1 MIFRFTTSDSSNQN
15 ANNAQPVGGRAREG
29 GTTKKCVR
37 SAKVNVLEGKWVEW
51 GMSGGKGI
59 ANQLTWSRIYPLGAA
74 SFRSQFRSSAVPL
87 RFFFFVTP
95 HFLTLH
101 FCHRIFNQVP
111 AGLPLWHCLPPLSCH
126 YTRLS
131 VVIRHPFFLLPPPF
145 AHGPVLSIKC

>member
-15 ANNAQPVGGRAREG
+15 ANNAQPVGGG
-29 GTTKKCVR
+29 GRCYKKCVR

-74 SFRSQFRSSAVPL
+74 SFRSQFRSSVVPL
-87 RFFFFVTP
+87 RFFFLLFPISSLCISATGY
-95 HFLTLH
+95 LT
-101 FCHRIFNQVP
+101 R
-111 AGLPLWHCLPPLSCH
+111 CLPVCPFGTVCHHYPAIILAYLS
-126 YTRLS
+126 LS
-131 VVIRHPFFLLPPPF
+131 GTPSPSALRPRPT

>member
-15 ANNAQPVGGRAREG
+15 ANNAQPVGGGREG
-29 GTTKKCVR
+29 RRCYKKCVR

-51 GMSGGKGI
+51 GMSGGKGV

-74 SFRSQFRSSAVPL
+74 SFRSQFRSSVVPL
-87 RFFFFVTP
+87 RFFFVIP

-111 AGLPLWHCLPPLSCH
+111 AGLPLRHCLPPLSCH

-131 VVIRHPFFLLPPPF
+131 VVIRHPFSLRPPPT